1 MNGVSVALT
10 FEGIRAFGGGC
21 CTILSACGLLL
32 YVIGL
37 VARRVVKHVV
47 LWFGLAE

>member
-10 FEGIRAFGGGC
+10 FEGIRALGGC

-37 VARRVVKHVV
+37 VAHRVVKHVV